1 MNKNQTL
8 GAIIYDLDK
17 TLCDKDMQE
26 YSFIPNLGI
35 NPTEFWKTTTEFS
48 NKEKMDKI
56 LACMYMMLKESKDNN
71 KNITKDY
78 LNSLGKDIN
87 FFPGILEWF
96 DRINK
101 YGQELGL
108 KIEHY
113 IISSGL
119 KEIIEGTKIS
129 NKFKEIYACEFLY
142 DENGHAIWP
151 KISVNYTTKTQ
162 FLSRINKGVLDI
174 SNDKL
179 LNKKMLE
186 ENRRISTKNMIYLG
200 DGFTDIP
207 SMRMTRETGGY
218 AIAVYQNNDK
228 KIVNDLLID
237 NRIDFYAKANYTENS
252 EIDKLI
258 KNILSEISIK
268 SKLKEIN
275 KLQIKETEKE
285 LV

>member
-1 MNKNQTL
+1 MNNKQTL
-8 GAIIYDLDK
+8 VALIYDFDK

-26 YSFIPNLGI
+26 YSFIPNLGM
-35 NPTEFWKTTTEFS
+35 NPNDFWKLTEEFA

-56 LACMYMMLKESKDNN
+56 LACMYMMLNESKKNN
-71 KNITKDY
+71 NHITKEY
-78 LNSLGKDIN
+78 LNSLGNDIN

-96 DRINK
+96 KRINT
-101 YGQELGL
+101 YGENLGL

-129 NKFKEIYACEFLY
+129 DNFKEIYACEFLY
-142 DENGHAIWP
+142 DEKGFAIWP

-174 SNDKL
+174 SNDDL
-179 LNKKMLE
+179 LNKKTLE
-186 ENRRISTKNMIYLG
+186 EDRRISTKNMIYLG

-228 KIVNDLLID
+228 KIVKNLLSD
-237 NRIDFYAKANYTENS
+237 NRIDFYAKADYQENS

-258 KNILSEISIK
+258 KGILQDIAINN
-268 SKLKEIN
+268 KLKELHKRQLN
-275 KLQIKETEKE
+275 EKN
-285 LV
+285 

>member
-1 MNKNQTL
+1 MNNEQTL
-8 GAIIYDLDK
+8 VAMIYDFDK
-17 TLCDKDMQE
+17 TLCDRDMQE
-26 YSFIPNLGI
+26 YSFIPNLGME
-35 NPTEFWKTTTEFS
+35 PTEFWKATNELA

-56 LACMYMMLKESKDNN
+56 LTCMYMMINEAKKDNI
-71 KNITKDY
+71 KITREY
-78 LNSLGKDIN
+78 LNSLGKDID
-87 FFPGILEWF
+87 FFPGILDWF
-96 DRINK
+96 DRINE
-101 YGQELGL
+101 YGEKLGL

-113 IISSGL
+113 IVSSGL

-129 NKFKEIYACEFLY
+129 KYFKEIYACEFLY
-142 DENGHAIWP
+142 DENGYAIWP

-179 LNKKMLE
+179 LNKKMLDE
-186 ENRRISTKNMIYLG
+186 ERRISTKNMIYLG

-228 KIVNDLLID
+228 KIVNDLLND
-237 NRIDFYAKANYTENS
+237 NRIDFYAKANYQENS

-258 KNILSEISIK
+258 KNILNDISIK
-268 SKLKEIN
+268 CKLKNLHKKQLNE
-275 KLQIKETEKE
+275 LKEN
-285 LV
+285 

>member
-1 MNKNQTL
+1 MNKEKTL
-8 GAIIYDLDK
+8 VAMIYDFDK
-17 TLCDKDMQE
+17 TLCDRDMQE
-26 YSFIPNLGI
+26 YSFIPNLGM
-35 NPTEFWKTTTEFS
+35 NPTEFWKATDEFA

-56 LACMYMMLKESKDNN
+56 LACMYMMINEAKKDSKT
-71 KNITKDY
+71 ITKEY
-78 LNSLGKDIN
+78 LNSLGSDID
-87 FFPGILEWF
+87 FFPGILDWF

-101 YGQELGL
+101 YAEQLGL
-108 KIEHY
+108 KVEHY
-113 IISSGL
+113 IVSSGL

-129 NKFKEIYACEFLY
+129 SWFKEIYACEFLY
-142 DENGHAIWP
+142 NEQGYAIWP

-186 ENRRISTKNMIYLG
+186 EDRRISTKNMIYLG

-228 KIVNDLLID
+228 KIVNDLLND
-237 NRIDFYAKANYTENS
+237 NRIDFYAKADYQEDS

-258 KNILSEISIK
+258 KNILKDISIK
-268 SKLKEIN
+268 CKLNNLHKKQLN
-275 KLQIKETEKE
+275 E
-285 LV
+285 LNNEN